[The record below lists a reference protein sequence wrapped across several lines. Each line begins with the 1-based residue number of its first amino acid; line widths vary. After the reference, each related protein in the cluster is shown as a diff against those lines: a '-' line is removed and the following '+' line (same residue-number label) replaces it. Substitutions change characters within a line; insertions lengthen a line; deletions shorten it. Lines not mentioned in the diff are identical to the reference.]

1 MSWGDIFTTVHIRTP
16 PTWWLT
22 YKLQL
27 RREKGKRPPVIVLGD
42 ILVGKCLSIFN
53 LSSFIWSRCTWMPL
67 FTLTVGLYQRPLVA
81 RQYGP
86 HELSPLNVIGALT
99 PLVINLIFSTHS
111 THTVTHCQS
120 GLQRW
125 SCLTVR
131 IRILLSTG
139 TDTAERRGERNAGG
153 YSGE

>member
-27 RREKGKRPPVIVLGD
+27 RSEKGKRPPIIVLGD

-111 THTVTHCQS
+111 THNCDPLSIRTSKMILSHCKDK
-120 GLQRW
+120 
-125 SCLTVR
+125 
-131 IRILLSTG
+131 
-139 TDTAERRGERNAGG
+139 DTAVYRDRYGWTERWT
-153 YSGE
+153 

>member
-1 MSWGDIFTTVHIRTP
+1 MFYKNNIQMSWGDIFTTVHIRTP

-27 RREKGKRPPVIVLGD
+27 RSEKGKRPPIIVLGD

-53 LSSFIWSRCTWMPL
+53 LPSFIWSRCTWMPL

-111 THTVTHCQS
+111 THNCDPLSIRTSKMILSHCKDK
-120 GLQRW
+120 
-125 SCLTVR
+125 
-131 IRILLSTG
+131 
-139 TDTAERRGERNAGG
+139 DTAVYRDRYG
-153 YSGE
+153 